1 MHTQTEI
8 VRQKVRGQMR
18 AGARG
23 IARSM
28 PLADVAARLAER
40 PDGRLVVVDDD
51 GRPVGTIGAGEIVS
65 RVLWQLAPE
74 APAERIM
81 AAPVVTVAEDDFLF
95 RALAVMRRR
104 RLAIVPVVD
113 GGGRLVGELA
123 LAEALLALSG
133 PALKLVDMLTRDDSI
148 EGLTR
153 VKQAQVALAEAL
165 LDDDVPVPDT
175 QLLLSEINLDLHR
188 RALERAIADMARS
201 GWGPPP
207 VGFALIVMGSAGRGE
222 SFLAPDQDNGFILAD
237 FADDRLAH
245 VDAYFAPLA
254 ERFTRVLA
262 EIGFPLCKGNVMAT
276 NPQWR
281 KRVSDL
287 AADVE
292 RWIAR
297 SAPEDLLLC
306 DILIDFRHVWGE
318 EALSRTLKDRMMA
331 AIGRKRR
338 FLRDLY
344 AIETDHKVALGWFG
358 RLKKEPDTSER
369 PGTINL
375 KLAGTLPL
383 VEAARLL
390 SLKEGIRECRT
401 LERLEALHAQ
411 GRLGEEEHDYLRYA
425 FGVITEAMLRR
436 QIEDAK
442 AGREADDYVP
452 EASLTRRQKDQ
463 LVAALKAVEELRGR
477 LGEELAGTVL

>member
-18 AGARG
+18 SGVRG
-23 IARSM
+23 LTRST
-28 PLADVAARLAER
+28 PLADVVARLAEW
-40 PDGRLVVVDDD
+40 PDRRLVVVDDD
-51 GRPVGTIGAGEIVS
+51 GRPVGTVGAGEVLA
-65 RVLWQLAPE
+65 RVPWQLAPE
-74 APAERIM
+74 VPVERVM
-81 AAPVVTVAEDDFLF
+81 TAPVVTVAEDEFLF

-104 RLAIVPVVD
+104 RLADVPVVD
-113 GGGRLVGELA
+113 SSGLLVGELA
-123 LAEALLALSG
+123 LAEVLLALSG
-133 PALKLVDMLTRDDSI
+133 PALKLVDMLTRDDSL
-148 EGLTR
+148 EGLKR
-153 VKQAQVALAEAL
+153 VKEAQVALAEAL
-165 LDDDVPVPDT
+165 LNDDVPVPDT

-188 RALERAIADMARS
+188 RALERAIADMERS
-201 GWGPPP
+201 GWGRPP
-207 VGFALIVMGSAGRGE
+207 VSFALIVMGSAGRGE

-237 FADDRLAH
+237 FPDQRLAH
-245 VDAYFAPLA
+245 VESYFVPLA

-281 KRVSDL
+281 KRVGEL

-292 RWIAR
+292 QWVAR
-297 SAPEDLLLC
+297 SAPEDLLNC

-318 EALSRTLKDRMMA
+318 EALSRSVKDRMMA
-331 AIGRKRR
+331 AIARRRR
-338 FLRDLY
+338 FVRDLFS
-344 AIETDHKVALGWFG
+344 IEADHKVALGWFG
-358 RLKKEPDTSER
+358 RLKMEPETSER

-401 LERLEALHAQ
+401 LERLDALRAK
-411 GRLGEEEHDYLRYA
+411 GRLGEQEHDYLRYA

-436 QIEDAK
+436 QIEEAK
-442 AGREADDYVP
+442 AGREADDFVP
-452 EASLTRRQKDQ
+452 ESALTRRQKDQ
-463 LVAALKAVEELRGR
+463 LVAALRAIEDLRGR
-477 LGEELAGTVL
+477 LSEELTSTVI